1 MLSQLVVQLLSD
13 RDFIGA
19 KQRAA
24 AHWTGVYTPHQSVET
39 FRICGQPGPGV
50 IGPSG
55 VVQCHF
61 ADFQRDPRDRPGAK
75 SLPQRVDQFGISN
88 RKSQP

>member
-1 MLSQLVVQLLSD
+1 MLSQLVVQLPGV

-24 AHWTGVYTPHQSVET
+24 AYWAGVYTPHQPVET
-39 FRICGQPGPGV
+39 FRICGQLGPGV
-50 IGPSG
+50 VGPSG

-75 SLPQRVDQFGISN
+75 SLPQCVDQFGISN